1 MKKVKSHT
9 IDYQD
14 HLSELLKNP
23 KFVQAWEE
31 ARPEFI
37 LASALIEKRL
47 ARKETQQE
55 LASRV
60 KTSQARISSIESMTA
75 NPSFRLMKRIAQAL
89 DCTLHISFI
98 PTATSGK

>member
-1 MKKVKSHT
+1 MKKQPYT
-9 IDYQD
+9 TNYQD
-14 HLSELLKNP
+14 HLTELLKDP
-23 KFVQAWEE
+23 EFAQAWEE

-37 LASALIEKRL
+37 LACALIEKRL

-55 LASRV
+55 LATRV

-89 DCTLHISFI
+89 DCTLHVSFV
-98 PTATSGK
+98 PTSPSGK

>member
-1 MKKVKSHT
+1 MRNHKHIT
-9 IDYQD
+9 FQEDLAD
-14 HLSELLKNP
+14 RLKDP
-23 KFVQAWEE
+23 EFAKAWKEDE
-31 ARPEFI
+31 PEFI

-55 LASRV
+55 LATRV

-89 DCTLHISFI
+89 DCTLHVSFV
-98 PTATSGK
+98 PTSPSGK